1 MRIKIMPAKK
11 KELINP
17 LEPYLGYHLRRISA
31 ASMASL
37 ALSLAELGIRP
48 SESTVILFVEVT
60 PGVRQSLIGK
70 HLGIRRAN
78 MAPLIAGLEAKGL
91 CRKEA
96 LDGRSSGIK
105 LTRAGIN
112 CAVKIK
118 QKIQENEERSFG
130 QLNAKE
136 FKSLLNLVSSIDLDL
151 ISTDYSHKK

>member
-1 MRIKIMPAKK
+1 MPKTAKEK
-11 KELINP
+11 KSQYLINP

-37 ALSLAELGIRP
+37 GVSLTDLDIRP
-48 SESTVILFVEVT
+48 SEATVILFVQENS
-60 PGVRQSLIGK
+60 GVRQSLIGK

-105 LTRAGIN
+105 LTRAGVN
-112 CAVKIK
+112 CAGKIK
-118 QKIQENEERSFG
+118 QKIQENEDRSFG

-136 FKSLLNLVSSIDLDL
+136 YKVLLNLISIINLDL
-151 ISTDYSHKK
+151 ISTDGS